1 MGLLRGFVSL
11 KFKNPQTHIF
21 KLRGFV
27 GLWVC
32 GFVGLWVCGFVGL
45 WVCGFRFQI
54 NVSLWVCGYV
64 GFNLVCGFVG
74 FSFSCEMVTYEG
86 GGLFGHQFRQNFRKI
101 DSPGGLLQLF
111 LEKLNI

>member
-11 KFKNPQTHIF
+11 KFKIPQTHIF

-32 GFVGLWVCGFVGL
+32 GFG
-45 WVCGFRFQI
+45 FQI

-64 GFNLVCGFVG
+64 GFNLLCGFVG
-74 FSFSCEMVTYEG
+74 FSFSC
-86 GGLFGHQFRQNFRKI
+86 FKW
-101 DSPGGLLQLF
+101 
-111 LEKLNI
+111 